1 MMILRSFPEGFGC
14 PSLSPFCVK
23 AMHLLTASG
32 VDWTVDFQ
40 SDPRKAPKGK
50 FPVLVDGDVIVADTW
65 AIRAHLLNRT
75 GADLDAGLSVRERA
89 QGTALA
95 RLAEDHL
102 YFALVHDRW
111 INEAN
116 WPMVRDTYFAE
127 VPGLIRGMITRALR
141 KSVRRDLD
149 GHGIGRF
156 NPDELAVRVKADLS
170 AIRDAVSGGFL
181 FGDVPTHADFA
192 VGPVLQA
199 LAASPGESK
208 FKAMVQDDPVL
219 MTYSQAVA
227 ALLLSAPKD
236 RQMAA

>member
-1 MMILRSFPEGFGC
+1 MMVLRSFPEGFGC

-95 RLAEDHL
+95 RLA
-102 YFALVHDRW
+102 
-111 INEAN
+111 
-116 WPMVRDTYFAE
+116 
-127 VPGLIRGMITRALR
+127 
-141 KSVRRDLD
+141 
-149 GHGIGRF
+149 GIGLKINR
-156 NPDELAVRVKADLS
+156 PIHAAGRQQMHRL
-170 AIRDAVSGGFL
+170 DAKR
-181 FGDVPTHADFA
+181 A
-192 VGPVLQA
+192 QRR
-199 LAASPGESK
+199 
-208 FKAMVQDDPVL
+208 
-219 MTYSQAVA
+219 
-227 ALLLSAPKD
+227 APKSFWKTP
-236 RQMAA
+236 QYHHLAFPPALM

>member
-65 AIRAHLLNRT
+65 AIRAHLMDRT
-75 GADLDAGLSVRERA
+75 GVDLDAGLSVRERA
-89 QGTALA
+89 HGTALA
-95 RLAEDHL
+95 RLTEDHL

-111 INEAN
+111 MNEAN
-116 WPMVRDTYFAE
+116 WPTVRDTYFSE
-127 VPGLIRGMITRALR
+127 VPRVIRGMVTRAIR

-149 GHGIGRF
+149 GHGLGRF
-156 NPDELAVRVKADLS
+156 NVEEFAARVTADLT
-170 AIRDAVSGGFL
+170 AIRDAISGDFL
-181 FGDVPTHADFA
+181 FGDNPTHADFA
-192 VGPVLQA
+192 VAPVLQA
-199 LAASPGESK
+199 LAASPGESRVK
-208 FKAMVQDDPVL
+208 SMVRDDPVL
-219 MTYSQAVA
+219 MTYSEAVA
-227 ALLLSAPKD
+227 ALLRTAPTD
-236 RQMAA
+236 RQLAA